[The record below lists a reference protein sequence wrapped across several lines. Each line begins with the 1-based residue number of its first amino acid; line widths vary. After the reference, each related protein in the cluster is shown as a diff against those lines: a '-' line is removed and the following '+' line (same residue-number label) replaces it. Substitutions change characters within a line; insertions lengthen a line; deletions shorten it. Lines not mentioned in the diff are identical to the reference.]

1 MNKEIKE
8 FIEDNKDLIEE
19 NEWDELYEKLDTIKP
34 FQLSLIGEFTE
45 ILLQAHIDPLEYMKE
60 VPAFYLDRRTVPYE
74 SYSLPSSIKGI
85 KVFAFAF
92 TEGLKKINTNKVTK
106 IGQNA
111 FNSSDL
117 EIINIE
123 SKCSIQPSAFENC
136 LNLTTVFLPEIF
148 NVKSEDGRDL
158 IFSGCVNLKEIIYN
172 GTEDDFFYFSTE
184 ELDRYKNKGII
195 KFKK

>member
-85 KVFAFAF
+85 KAFAFAF
-92 TEGLKKINTNKVTK
+92 TEGLKKN
-106 IGQNA
+106 
-111 FNSSDL
+111 
-117 EIINIE
+117 
-123 SKCSIQPSAFENC
+123 
-136 LNLTTVFLPEIF
+136 
-148 NVKSEDGRDL
+148 
-158 IFSGCVNLKEIIYN
+158 
-172 GTEDDFFYFSTE
+172 
-184 ELDRYKNKGII
+184 
-195 KFKK
+195 